1 MKHEKKEDERKK
13 KKQTRKETKRHT
25 LLHTHTSYKNKKNK
39 TKDERLVFL
48 LFFIISPSDCPADT
62 RTDRGGWIVFF
73 CSFFLFKYRSLP
85 FLFGFF
91 GSLSLFFR
99 VPPCPTNG
107 KRDGRARP
115 RPFLTT
121 PTAANR
127 ISMIFFCFL
136 APPPAAQQQQPPL
149 LVHDGS
155 NDSLSAPCL
164 QWPRPLA
171 PPPGHAPSLCLSHLP
186 PSPPVQD
193 LELTPPPQPI
203 QSCSFVCL
211 FVFFMETASFF
222 LRFYGFQKFNGK
234 HAHTLLINV
243 DGPTASFN
251 AVDRQLFGYT
261 HTHTDTHTYQLIY
274 FRWTGWPV
282 VGFIGCHSLPTCTR
296 ANTLPP

>member
-1 MKHEKKEDERKK
+1 MKKKKTREKKETNEKRN
-13 KKQTRKETKRHT
+13 ETAHT
-25 LLHTHTSYKNKKNK
+25 PPHTHELQEQKKNK

-164 QWPRPLA
+164 QWPRPPGPA
-171 PPPGHAPSLCLSHLP
+171 PWPRPAPY
-186 PSPPVQD
+186 
-193 LELTPPPQPI
+193 QP
-203 QSCSFVCL
+203 
-211 FVFFMETASFF
+211 T
-222 LRFYGFQKFNGK
+222 RKKQKQKKNE
-234 HAHTLLINV
+234 
-243 DGPTASFN
+243 
-251 AVDRQLFGYT
+251 
-261 HTHTDTHTYQLIY
+261 
-274 FRWTGWPV
+274 
-282 VGFIGCHSLPTCTR
+282 
-296 ANTLPP
+296 